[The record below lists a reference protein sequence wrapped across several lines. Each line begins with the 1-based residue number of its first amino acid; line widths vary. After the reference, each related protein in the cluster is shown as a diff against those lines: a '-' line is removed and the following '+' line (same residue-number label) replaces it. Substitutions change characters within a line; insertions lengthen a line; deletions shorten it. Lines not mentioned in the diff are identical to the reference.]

1 LLCDRYQILI
11 FQCFFPTH
19 SRFKEKLS
27 EKLIQSIF
35 SLRNSTCK
43 RIKTLLCDKNKVNG
57 EAIAQQ
63 LLYRAQ
69 MKCKQTVLLIA
80 KQKKSFDMKTISF
93 MMKHWCTK
101 TFFLLFVSIMM
112 TDFCTYNFLQT

>member
-1 LLCDRYQILI
+1 LA
-11 FQCFFPTH
+11 
-19 SRFKEKLS
+19 

-57 EAIAQQ
+57 ESIAQQ

-80 KQKKSFDMKTISF
+80 KQKKVLISKLFLHDETLVHNKSFFIRQYHD
-93 MMKHWCTK
+93 
-101 TFFLLFVSIMM
+101 
-112 TDFCTYNFLQT
+112 D